1 MPKEAMFTMKLETEL
16 RDAFMAAAA
25 EAHRPA
31 SQILR
36 ELMRDFVARQR
47 EAREYEEFL
56 REKVERARASIRAG
70 RGIPNEEVEA
80 EFAKLRDELTR
91 RALAGEA

>member
-1 MPKEAMFTMKLETEL
+1 MLG
-16 RDAFMAAAA
+16 D
-25 EAHRPA
+25 
-31 SQILR
+31 
-36 ELMRDFVARQR
+36 
-47 EAREYEEFL
+47 EEFL